1 MLEFIFFNQEPQQR
15 FVDLAQEHSIE
26 ITLNREEE
34 SWIVQLPEDID
45 DKLVDLLEQ
54 RYDELME
61 LDQRLTEQHDNS
73 DDALHSAGI
82 TIQLKNGDNV
92 YARVPPDL
100 LNRVLQCISHEELN
114 LIVNAIVE
122 AVESPQTTRLC
133 QKI

>member
-15 FVDLAQEHSIE
+15 FVDLTQEHGIE

-100 LNRVLQCISHEELN
+100 LNRVLQCISNEELN

>member
-15 FVDLAQEHSIE
+15 FVDLAQEHGIE

-100 LNRVLQCISHEELN
+100 LNRVLQCISNEELN

-122 AVESPQTTRLC
+122 AVENPQTTRLC

>member
-15 FVDLAQEHSIE
+15 FVDLAQEHGIE

-100 LNRVLQCISHEELN
+100 LNRVLQCVSNEELN

-122 AVESPQTTRLC
+122 AVENPQTTRLC
-133 QKI
+133 QKP

>member
-15 FVDLAQEHSIE
+15 FVDLAQEHGIE

-54 RYDELME
+54 HYDELMD

-82 TIQLKNGDNV
+82 TIQVKNGETV
-92 YARVPPDL
+92 YARVPPEL
-100 LNRVLQCISHEELN
+100 LNRVLQCISNEELN
-114 LIVNAIVE
+114 QIVNAIVE
-122 AVESPQTTRLC
+122 AVENPQPTRLC
-133 QKI
+133 QKT